1 MARTE
6 IPNAYT
12 SAIYRSAFSSSEC
25 WQKFLPCGNTEIHV
39 DFDDLLE
46 GRAISSHAVTWV
58 PARPS
63 LAGAA
68 LRGYSEV
75 PMSKAGFQHVH
86 EHVRN
91 TSLFKLL
98 VQQREGLLLALLINI
113 SPDS

>member
-6 IPNAYT
+6 IPNTCT
-12 SAIYRSAFSSSEC
+12 SGIYKSAFSSPEC
-25 WQKFLPCGNTEIHV
+25 WQKFLPCGTTKIHV

-58 PARPS
+58 PHWQKQ
-63 LAGAA
+63 L
-68 LRGYSEV
+68 LRGCSEV
-75 PMSKAGFQHVH
+75 PMSKGGFQHAH
-86 EHVRN
+86 ERVRN